1 MLFLY
6 YQGSTILLWKG
17 YQSILVEV
25 MPTNTQCWTPWPNYS
40 KGH

>member
-6 YQGSTILLWKG
+6 YQGSTILLPKG

-25 MPTNTQCWTPWPNYS
+25 MPTKKMVNTQC
-40 KGH
+40 